1 MGLNIISIEVFNK
14 TYQKIVGEID
24 YLKEKL
30 EGKLPVNSLEL
41 IHLIN
46 LYGRKEN
53 SHFKINGEDIKFY
66 RNKAN
71 LDKTYDLSKLDVSE
85 IKDMCNIFSYS
96 NFNGDIS
103 NWNTSNVTNMDYM
116 FYEATN
122 FNGNIG
128 NWNTSKVTS
137 MEYMFCRASNFNQIL
152 NFDTN
157 NVTNM
162 KKMFSYAIKFNQ
174 PLDFNTSNI
183 KNMESMFHGA
193 ENFNQKINFNTN
205 KVTDMEGMF
214 AYAKKI
220 NQPLNFDTTNVTN
233 MSCMFSNATNFNQAL
248 IFNTSNV
255 TNMAFMFSCTTN
267 FNQALNFDIS
277 NVIDMENMFDEA
289 LAFENKYNSGK
300 PLPNKIEDIKDWL
313 IENRERMNMID
324 TKNIHGKEID
334 DFFSNFTDI
343 YSTNRIGLH
352 NNIHSLPIS
361 IP

>member
-1 MGLNIISIEVFNK
+1 MALNIIDE
-14 TYQKIVGEID
+14 QIVGEID

-137 MEYMFCRASNFNQIL
+137 MEYMFCRA
-152 NFDTN
+152 
-157 NVTNM
+157 
-162 KKMFSYAIKFNQ
+162 
-174 PLDFNTSNI
+174 
-183 KNMESMFHGA
+183 
-193 ENFNQKINFNTN
+193 
-205 KVTDMEGMF
+205 
-214 AYAKKI
+214 
-220 NQPLNFDTTNVTN
+220 
-233 MSCMFSNATNFNQAL
+233 
-248 IFNTSNV
+248 
-255 TNMAFMFSCTTN
+255 
-267 FNQALNFDIS
+267 
-277 NVIDMENMFDEA
+277 
-289 LAFENKYNSGK
+289 
-300 PLPNKIEDIKDWL
+300 
-313 IENRERMNMID
+313 
-324 TKNIHGKEID
+324 
-334 DFFSNFTDI
+334 
-343 YSTNRIGLH
+343 
-352 NNIHSLPIS
+352 
-361 IP
+361 